1 MGRAAA
7 RPSSPNPD
15 QGRPFG
21 HTVLGASDQG
31 RPLGSSAGGAP
42 DQSRK
47 SGNTLAGPPL
57 GSPFGPV
64 PATPPPSYRQKKEGD
79 AARATAAAETGPN
92 QHESTSPLSP
102 PGMPRL
108 E

>member
-42 DQSRK
+42 DQARK

-79 AARATAAAETGPN
+79 AARRDSHDEAA
-92 QHESTSPLSP
+92 SPLSP
-102 PGMPRL
+102 PGMPRPSSF
-108 E
+108 EAA